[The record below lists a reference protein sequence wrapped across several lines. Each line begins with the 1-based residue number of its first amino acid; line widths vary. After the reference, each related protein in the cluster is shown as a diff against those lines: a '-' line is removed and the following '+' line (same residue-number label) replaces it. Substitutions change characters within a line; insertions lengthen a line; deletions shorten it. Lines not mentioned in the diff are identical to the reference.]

1 MRIFSQQQD
10 VAQKTV
16 STRNIEKDIVR
27 EDAFNY
33 SDKIAHDPRI
43 KKYGKPSISETEI
56 RQKFQEFKLKKEE
69 EARKAAIESA
79 KHNAL
84 KKQEMEDR
92 VAAGEEAKPPGDVS
106 INDPTDPN
114 TRSKLREA
122 VQMGT
127 FNFSQKER
135 EVLNQILKKEN

>member
-1 MRIFSQQQD
+1 M
-10 VAQKTV
+10 
-16 STRNIEKDIVR
+16 
-27 EDAFNY
+27 
-33 SDKIAHDPRI
+33 
-43 KKYGKPSISETEI
+43 
-56 RQKFQEFKLKKEE
+56 
-69 EARKAAIESA
+69 AIESA

-84 KKQEMEDR
+84 KKQEMQAKVE
-92 VAAGEEAKPPGDVS
+92 AGEEVKPPGDVS